1 MMNLQHS
8 GCYSLFWLERKLVL
22 MFQCESSAIFFGKSH
37 PEQWGEE
44 KKRERHCHVDKRIN
58 IEPLNASEI
67 ILLIRSWFSLIHRK
81 TLGYAYSD
89 RIFQPSAV
97 CGLCESHVFIIAMKE
112 QKKRNENFEYGI
124 WMLWAS
130 LSTSSRADQ
139 HRCQKFNSNDSQTNG
154 TKTHKSEAFFFV
166 GHNLCN
172 CVYVAESQIWETVV
186 YHPSLCI
193 PPNRDNIQNA
203 HPDTFSKRP
212 TRVRQKKRAF
222 YWVSILMCLLLPL
235 ISGCM
240 CVW

>member
-1 MMNLQHS
+1 MLTATEYFNPQQFVAFVNHM
-8 GCYSLFWLERKLVL
+8 SL
-22 MFQCESSAIFFGKSH
+22 
-37 PEQWGEE
+37 
-44 KKRERHCHVDKRIN
+44 
-58 IEPLNASEI
+58 
-67 ILLIRSWFSLIHRK
+67 LLRWRN
-81 TLGYAYSD
+81 
-89 RIFQPSAV
+89 R
-97 CGLCESHVFIIAMKE
+97 
-112 QKKRNENFEYGI
+112 KKRNENFEYGI

-172 CVYVAESQIWETVV
+172 CVCVAESQIWETVV
-186 YHPSLCI
+186 YHPSLCT

>member
-1 MMNLQHS
+1 M
-8 GCYSLFWLERKLVL
+8 GR
-22 MFQCESSAIFFGKSH
+22 
-37 PEQWGEE
+37 E

-154 TKTHKSEAFFFV
+154 TKTHKSEAFFLWATICV
-166 GHNLCN
+166 I
-172 CVYVAESQIWETVV
+172 VYVWQNLKSGKQLYITPRCAHLRTETT
-186 YHPSLCI
+186 SRMLI
-193 PPNRDNIQNA
+193 R
-203 HPDTFSKRP
+203 
-212 TRVRQKKRAF
+212 
-222 YWVSILMCLLLPL
+222 IL
-235 ISGCM
+235 SR
-240 CVW
+240 

>member
-154 TKTHKSEAFFFV
+154 TKTHKSEAFFLWATICV
-166 GHNLCN
+166 IVYMWQNLKSGKQLYITPRC
-172 CVYVAESQIWETVV
+172 AHLRTETT
-186 YHPSLCI
+186 SRMLI
-193 PPNRDNIQNA
+193 R
-203 HPDTFSKRP
+203 
-212 TRVRQKKRAF
+212 
-222 YWVSILMCLLLPL
+222 IL
-235 ISGCM
+235 SR
-240 CVW
+240 